1 MPYGMSG
8 TSGMMGMGMGLG
20 PMAGYYSGSNMAA
33 SLLAQ
38 SKSNFGKS
46 EFSFFQFFTLLL
58 RRMAYTPPKSSV
70 EPGTDSTGFYFSFI
84 FLYFE

>member
-46 EFSFFQFFTLLL
+46 EFLVVFFFGFFITSVDDVMAKIFL
-58 RRMAYTPPKSSV
+58 RMLDGV
-70 EPGTDSTGFYFSFI
+70 DFWFYFSFI
-84 FLYFE
+84 LIE

>member
-1 MPYGMSG
+1 MANKLFLSIVRRSSKTGMSYGMGG

-38 SKSNFGKS
+38 SKSNFGTS
-46 EFSFFQFFTLLL
+46 EFFLFSVFLVFFLVRRTPRKFGFF
-58 RRMAYTPPKSSV
+58 
-70 EPGTDSTGFYFSFI
+70 
-84 FLYFE
+84 FL

>member
-1 MPYGMSG
+1 MSYGMGG

-46 EFSFFQFFTLLL
+46 EFLF
-58 RRMAYTPPKSSV
+58 SV
-70 EPGTDSTGFYFSFI
+70 FA
-84 FLYFE
+84 

>member
-46 EFSFFQFFTLLL
+46 EFIICSLILF
-58 RRMAYTPPKSSV
+58 
-70 EPGTDSTGFYFSFI
+70 
-84 FLYFE
+84 

>member
-1 MPYGMSG
+1 MPNNIPSSKTGMSYGMSG

-20 PMAGYYSGSNMAA
+20 PMAGYYSGNNMAA

-46 EFSFFQFFTLLL
+46 EFVFFSFFLVIFEKKKKFF
-58 RRMAYTPPKSSV
+58 
-70 EPGTDSTGFYFSFI
+70 
-84 FLYFE
+84 